1 MSNCWSGTFKSP
13 LLCLHFATGRLLY
26 GLGFAKI
33 PHDHVVPDHDT
44 TELLLYTASCKV
56 PDLLDEFLMFFLYPR
71 QHTGE
76 MRQHSQEG
84 KQQTFIGKLQKIRV
98 LSKF

>member
-13 LLCLHFATGRLLY
+13 LLHLHFATGRLLF

-33 PHDHVVPDHDT
+33 PHDHVVPDHDK
-44 TELLLYTASCKV
+44 TELLLYTASHEV
-56 PDLLDEFLMFFLYPR
+56 LDLLNEFLMLFLYPR

-76 MRQHSQEG
+76 MRQHSEEV
-84 KQQTFIGKLQKIRV
+84 KQQTFIC
-98 LSKF
+98 KF